1 MPLTTTYGD
10 MNAMSLMSQGTWAE
24 RNVVDQTANTVG
36 AAVIDMG
43 VSMWNSVANVAT
55 LGGYDDISTRSILQ
69 DMGADGAMAAYD
81 NNRDAV
87 ELLSFVG
94 GIFIPG
100 MAAVKISK
108 GIRAGLKGTNFLSPA
123 RHKEDLLKFENLVKD
138 AQTATPQYKALKRD
152 MFMRGQAENLMDN
165 FAAEV
170 AILGTFNA
178 HPYMEDYLADPV
190 SNFGLSMAI
199 GAGIGGGI
207 SALISR
213 SELANIGGRVE
224 SAAMNDVARAA
235 ELYSVPYSDT
245 VASITHMDL
254 AAKNLDNIAKSETA
268 NGLVKEM
275 STSIASSI
283 RSRIT
288 TLVQENVG
296 ESIYKMD
303 DVTMRDEILGRLKD
317 VRMLGAEK
325 MDFFSFKEPKV
336 QSNSP
341 FAKLKNAIFK
351 TEEVDMATGDTVEKF
366 IKDTFYNPEL
376 GVFISKKDANRLAN
390 AADRIDLKGLQAKAN
405 KLSIRQMTS
414 DFNDTMLSGDGGAAE
429 ISYLTNLKFY
439 GDKQTADLLAAEVLG
454 DDLAAH
460 NGWVG
465 AVRQRLAEKE
475 GLLNTLT
482 RDAFDTEEAFD
493 AAVTAAYNE
502 SVALRN
508 AKLKVYSGQRV
519 QLVNLEE
526 VTGLPTNSADPM
538 NVIKPSFFDDLTNEV
553 DTGAIRPLVN
563 AKWKQGGSQY
573 EASSNL
579 ANNFYAYVRKES
591 GKDFDR
597 IAPKDLEGYA
607 KRFVEFDSTK
617 NYMDGMVDADAA
629 LSPTTQLLLARWIG
643 GSNHDKELFRN
654 AMASARTLRAGLDS
668 HTAFHN
674 ELVEILNSPITKQAQ
689 EAVKRHADAQGNMYL
704 YRGIKGEVTG
714 DVPVSSYTHNPRTAS
729 GFSADRTK
737 VGMYKI
743 HTDDVVGYLYKDERE
758 WLVGAS
764 KRDYINVNPAD
775 YGQKH
780 IKAAT
785 KSTDGAPAFGG
796 IKAPN
801 APTFV
806 TMNFRQAQDDL
817 INKQVNG
824 LKEAL
829 ASGTPKEIAAMQYNV
844 PLEHIDMLSTPEAMK
859 YMVDPKNNLKNG
871 LSRWATPTQIPDALS
886 PTRRQMVFSAQQN
899 KIMGKTGEITELHRQ
914 AILGQVKLKATQK
927 AMLESLPNTEGTA
940 RLDSKINI
948 IDEQFATINKLWVDT
963 SIEASY
969 SALAKTLHRTVLDSQ
984 EIQVLREGLKEFV
997 NGKGGNP
1004 LYSSADFVTS
1014 RMGDIG
1020 KLVTAISD
1028 ARVRATNQIFEAI
1041 IVPVTTQL
1049 KKITTNEVART
1060 EFAIFDNIRQSTR
1073 GFMRYDSELR
1083 TFVVAP
1089 EGATYDRVLGQFYTI
1104 EKQADGTS
1112 VKVAVQGQRA
1122 TEYSVVDESVHL
1134 AMKSLQS
1141 AGDEVFN
1148 MQTTLNRV
1156 AGKTAPADIGFW
1168 IPSNSLVNKHV
1179 GYVVN
1184 LDSNTIKM
1192 LVGNTDDELKGL
1204 QHAYEAE
1211 RKLNNEIFYTRQQL
1225 ADAKLQIFEEDLE
1238 RITAADAT
1246 KQKKGIGL
1254 VVPDTDPQRL
1264 ADVVEGFR
1272 NRMNYQAS
1280 ALMENSMYD
1289 LTQKLDM
1296 VSHYNRRASDAQGKQ
1311 GFQSAVK
1318 QLAVKDTAKDV
1329 KAILLGHSQIGSQEA
1344 MGYVNKA
1351 ASVAI
1356 HYGIQATAKA
1366 WAVVEPHIPG
1376 KAIDYE
1382 GYAAALKAQG
1392 IENPFKVFND
1402 AAKPLMYE
1410 KAKLSIGNLNPD
1422 RIINASNALA
1432 ATMAL
1437 KFMELAQPLVNM
1449 MSLPILM
1456 TSTIS
1461 RSVKAASINSAG
1473 DVMAGNPLAVMMG
1486 GVRRMNSSAPINQ
1499 KYLRMATDEGLLDP
1513 MISEVDDVMKQ
1524 ARFGTGGVIGQI
1536 ERGLDSKFVDIMSK
1550 PSEWAEMQVRKTAFF
1565 TGVETAYR
1573 TYGTKVTEK
1582 QVMIFARDFMKQ
1594 AIGNYSTAQRPMMFQ
1609 GTAGA
1614 AMGLFQTYML
1624 TYAQNMYRHLDLKDF
1639 KGLGQ
1644 VMLAQAGIF
1653 GAGSLPGFSP
1663 ISQLVGEH
1671 FSEDNIDFSTG
1682 LYRALPD
1689 EMANVIMYGL
1699 PSNIAPAVHTRGDVN
1714 PRIPTGFSTM
1724 VAPSMIAQMAQSFV
1738 DVGKAVMDQ
1747 DRSTG
1752 QAFFEALSMQSVSRP
1767 IARLSELATGYS
1779 VTRQGNQI
1787 AGPEEV
1793 WSWQGI
1799 LARVFS
1805 TRTLQESKA
1814 REAIHL
1820 DTYYGSINSENR
1832 AAVLE
1837 TLRTNIRNESV
1848 TPALLDDLAFDYMR
1862 TGSPQG
1868 FRQAVNQA
1876 FMENSNEKIIN
1887 LDSKLGD
1894 SSLMYL
1900 IDDIE

>member
-1 MPLTTTYGD
+1 MALTTYGD
-10 MNAMSLMSQGTWAE
+10 MNAMSMMSQGNWSE
-24 RNVVDQTANTVG
+24 RNALDQAANTVG

-55 LGGYDDISTRSILQ
+55 LGGYEDISTRSLLQ
-69 DMGADGAMAAYD
+69 DMGADGAIAAYD

-94 GIFIPG
+94 GVFIPG

-108 GIRAGLKGTNFLSPA
+108 GIRAGLKGTNFLSPV

-152 MFMRGQAENLMDN
+152 MFLRGQAENVMDN
-165 FAAEV
+165 MAAEI

-178 HPYMEDYLADPV
+178 HPYMEDYLDDPV
-190 SNFGLSMAI
+190 SNFGISMAL

-207 SALISR
+207 SALATR
-213 SELANIGGRVE
+213 SEFAAIGGRVE
-224 SAAMNDVARAA
+224 SAAMNQVAEAA
-235 ELYSVPYSDT
+235 QLYAVPYSDT

-254 AAKNLDNIAKSETA
+254 AAKNLDNIAKNETA
-268 NGLVKEM
+268 SGLVKEM
-275 STSIASSI
+275 SSSIASSI
-283 RSRIT
+283 RTRISA
-288 TLVQENVG
+288 LVEENTG
-296 ESIYKMD
+296 TAIYKMED
-303 DVTMRDEILGRLKD
+303 QAMREEILGRLKD

-325 MDFFSFKEPKV
+325 MDFFTYKEPKV

-341 FAKLKNAIFK
+341 FTKLKNAIFK
-351 TEEVDMATGDTVEKF
+351 TTEIDMETGSEVETF
-366 IKDTFYNPEL
+366 IKSTFYNPEL
-376 GVFISKKDANRLAN
+376 GVFISKKDAQRLAN
-390 AADRIDLKGLQAKAN
+390 AADRTDLKGIQAKAS
-405 KLSIRQMTS
+405 KLSIRQMTT
-414 DFNDTMLSGDGGAAE
+414 DFNDTVLSGDGGAAE
-429 ISYLTNLKFY
+429 ISYLSNLHFY
-439 GDKQTADLLAAEVLG
+439 STKETPDLLSAEILG
-454 DDLAAH
+454 DDLAAQ

-465 AVRQRLAEKE
+465 AMRQRLAEREGKLSTLSPDDFKDSDSYFKE
-475 GLLNTLT
+475 LSTLNSEIKELQ
-482 RDAFDTEEAFD
+482 
-493 AAVTAAYNE
+493 
-502 SVALRN
+502 N

-526 VTGLPTNSADPM
+526 VQSLPTASANPM
-538 NVIKPSFFDDLTNEV
+538 ELVKPTYFEDVTREV
-553 DTGAIRPLVN
+553 ETGAVRPLVSPN
-563 AKWKQGGSQY
+563 WTGGEANIKSQFV
-573 EASSNL
+573 ASQNL
-579 ANNFYAYVRKES
+579 SHNFYRYTMQES
-591 GKDFDR
+591 GKEYSKLTAKE
-597 IAPKDLEGYA
+597 IEYYS
-607 KRFVEFDSTK
+607 KRFVEFDSAK
-617 NYMDGMVDADAA
+617 KFMAGMVDSDAQ
-629 LSPTTQLLLARWIG
+629 LSPSTQLLLARWIG
-643 GSNHDKELFRN
+643 GNAIDKELFRS
-654 AMASARTLRAGLDS
+654 AMASARTLRQGLDS
-668 HTAFHN
+668 STAFHN
-674 ELVEILNSPITKQAQ
+674 ELVEILNSPVTKQAQ

-714 DVPVSSYTHNPRTAS
+714 DVPVSSYTHSPKVATAFS
-729 GFSADRTK
+729 GEDTI
-737 VGMYKI
+737 GMYKI
-743 HTDDVVGYLYKDERE
+743 HTDDVVGYLYNGERE

-764 KRDYINVNPAD
+764 KRDYIDVNPDAI
-775 YGQKH
+775 GASH
-780 IKAAT
+780 INQLRQTKAA
-785 KSTDGAPAFGG
+785 AFGG
-796 IKAPN
+796 AKPSN
-801 APTFV
+801 APTFA
-806 TMNFRQAQDDL
+806 TMSLQQAQDNL
-817 INKQVNG
+817 ISKQVNG
-824 LKEAL
+824 LQEAI
-829 ASGTPKEIAAMQYNV
+829 AKGVPKEVASMQYNV
-844 PLEHIDMLSTPEAMK
+844 PIEHMDMLSSPEAIK

-871 LSRWATPTQIPDALS
+871 LSRWAVPNQVADALS
-886 PTRRQMVFSAQQN
+886 PIRKQMTFTAQQS
-899 KIMGKTGEITELHRQ
+899 KIMGDTGALTEQHRQ
-914 AILGQVKLKATQK
+914 AILGQVQLKASQK
-927 AMLESLPNTEGTA
+927 ARLESLPETEAAA
-940 RLDSKINI
+940 RLSSKVNI
-948 IDEQFATINKLWVDT
+948 ADEQFATINKLWVDT
-963 SIEASY
+963 SVEASD
-969 SALAKTLHRTVLDSQ
+969 SMLAKTLHRTVLDSQ
-984 EIQVLREGLKEFV
+984 DIQVLREGLKEFV

-1028 ARVRATNQIFEAI
+1028 KRVRATNQVFEGI
-1041 IVPVTTQL
+1041 IIPVTTQL
-1049 KKITTNEVART
+1049 KKLTTNEVART

-1073 GFMRYDSELR
+1073 GFLRYDSELR
-1083 TFVVAP
+1083 TFVTAP
-1089 EGATYDRVLGQFYTI
+1089 AGASYDRKLGMFYTI
-1104 EKQADGTS
+1104 EKKADGST
-1112 VKVAVQGQRA
+1112 VKVKVQGQQA
-1122 TEYSVVDESVHL
+1122 TEYTVKDESVHM
-1134 AMKSLQS
+1134 AMQNLQA

-1148 MQTTLNRV
+1148 MQTTVNRV
-1156 AGKTAPADIGFW
+1156 AGKAAPSDIGFW

-1179 GYVVN
+1179 GYVVS
-1184 LDSNTIKM
+1184 LDNNTVKM
-1192 LVGNTDDELKGL
+1192 LVGNTDEELKGL
-1204 QHAYEAE
+1204 QHAYEGE
-1211 RKLNNEIFYTRQQL
+1211 RKLNNEVFYTRQEL
-1225 ADAKLQIFEEDLE
+1225 ADSKLQVFEEDLE
-1238 RITAADAT
+1238 KITAADVSR
-1246 KQKKGIGL
+1246 QKKGIGL

-1264 ADVVEGFR
+1264 SDVVEGFR

-1296 VSHYNRRASDAQGKQ
+1296 ISHYNRRATDAQGKQ

-1318 QLAVKDTAKDV
+1318 QLGLKDTSKDV
-1329 KAILLGHSQIGSQEA
+1329 KSILLGHSQIGSQEA

-1366 WAVVEPHIPG
+1366 WSLVEPHIPG
-1376 KAIDYE
+1376 KAIDYD
-1382 GYAAALKAQG
+1382 GYTSALKAQG
-1392 IENPFKVFND
+1392 IEDPFKVFND
-1402 AAKPLMYE
+1402 TARPLLYE

-1422 RIINASNALA
+1422 RVINASNALA

-1449 MSLPILM
+1449 LSLPVLM

-1461 RSVKAASINSAG
+1461 RSIKSASINSAG
-1473 DVMAGNPLAVMMG
+1473 DVMASNPLAVMTG
-1486 GVRRMNSSAPINQ
+1486 GVRRMNSQAPIN
-1499 KYLRMATDEGLLDP
+1499 KNYLRMATEEGLLDP
-1513 MISEVDDVMKQ
+1513 MISEVDEVMKQ
-1524 ARFGTGGVIGQI
+1524 ARFGTGGAIGQI
-1536 ERGLDSKFVDIMSK
+1536 EKGLDSNFVRIMSK
-1550 PSEWAEMQVRKTAFF
+1550 PSEWAEQQVRKAAFF

-1594 AIGNYSTAQRPMMFQ
+1594 ALGNYSTAQRPMMFQ

-1624 TYAQNMYRHLDLKDF
+1624 TYAQNMYRHIDLKDY

-1644 VMLAQAGIF
+1644 TMLAQGGIF
-1653 GAGSLPGFSP
+1653 GAGSLPGFQP
-1663 ISQLVGEH
+1663 VSQLIGEH
-1671 FSEDNIDFSTG
+1671 FSDDHIDFSTG

-1689 EMANVIMYGL
+1689 ELANVVMYGL
-1699 PSNIAPAVHTRGDVN
+1699 PSNVAPALHTRGDVN

-1799 LARVFS
+1799 LARTFS

-1820 DTYYGSINSENR
+1820 NTYYGAINSENR
-1832 AAVLE
+1832 QAVLE
-1837 TLRTNIRNESV
+1837 TLRTNVRGESV
-1848 TPALLDDLAFDYMR
+1848 TPQLLDDLAYEYMR

-1876 FMENSNEKIIN
+1876 FMEHSNDKIIN
-1887 LDSKLGD
+1887 LDSKLGN

-1900 IDDIE
+1900 IDDLE

>member
-10 MNAMSLMSQGTWAE
+10 LNAISMMSQGSWAE
-24 RNVVDQTANTVG
+24 QNALEQTANTVG

-55 LGGYDDISTRSILQ
+55 LGGYDDVSTRRLLQ

-81 NNRDAV
+81 NNRDTV

-108 GIRAGLKGTNFLSPA
+108 GIRAGLKGTNFLSPV
-123 RHKEDLLKFENLVKD
+123 RHKEDLLKFETLVKD

-165 FAAEV
+165 FAAEI

-178 HPYMEDYLADPV
+178 HPYMEDYLDDPV

-199 GAGIGGGI
+199 GAGIGGGV
-207 SALISR
+207 SALITR
-213 SELANIGGRVE
+213 SEFANIGGKVE
-224 SAAMNDVARAA
+224 SAAFGQVAEAA
-235 ELYSVPYSDT
+235 QLYAVPYADT
-245 VASITHMDL
+245 ASAITHMDL

-268 NGLVKEM
+268 SGLVKEM

-283 RSRIT
+283 RTRVSD
-288 TLVQENVG
+288 LVKSNTG
-296 ESIYKMD
+296 EAIYAID
-303 DVTMRDEILGRLKD
+303 DVTIRDEILGRLKD

-325 MDFFSFKEPKV
+325 MDFFKYSEPKV
-336 QSNSP
+336 QTNSP
-341 FAKLKNAIFK
+341 FGKLKNAIFK
-351 TEEVDMATGDTVEKF
+351 TSEIDMATGDTLETFVKN
-366 IKDTFYNPEL
+366 TFYNPEL
-376 GVFISKKDANRLAN
+376 GVFVSKKDAQRLAN
-390 AADRIDLKGLQAKAN
+390 AADRTDLKGIQEKAK

-414 DFNDTMLSGDGGAAE
+414 DFDQTLLSGDGGAAE
-429 ISYLTNLKFY
+429 VAYLTNLHFFNSKP
-439 GDKQTADLLAAEVLG
+439 TPELLKAEVLG
-454 DDLAAH
+454 DDLAAQ

-465 AVRQRLAEKE
+465 AIKERLAAKRGEM
-475 GLLNTLT
+475 NTLWAS
-482 RDAFDTEEAFD
+482 DDFD
-493 AAVTAAYNE
+493 AAHDTLLKLQKEVQE
-502 SVALRN
+502 LEQ
-508 AKLKVYSGQRV
+508 AKLKVYTGQRV

-526 VTGLPTNSADPM
+526 VKQLPTTSSDPM
-538 NVIKPSFFDDLTNEV
+538 NLIKPTYFDDLTNEV
-553 DTGAIRPLVN
+553 DTGAIRPLVSP
-563 AKWKQGGSQY
+563 KWVAGRSQY
-573 EASSNL
+573 EASAQLSHD
-579 ANNFYAYVRKES
+579 FYSYVGQQT
-591 GKDFDR
+591 GKDWTKL
-597 IAPKDLEGYA
+597 APKEIEFHA
-607 KRFVEFDSTK
+607 KRFVELDTARASMK
-617 NYMDGMVDADAA
+617 GMVDDDAM
-629 LSPTTQLLLARWIG
+629 LSPSTQLLLARWIG
-643 GSNHDKELFRN
+643 GANQDKEMFRN

-674 ELVEILNSPITKQAQ
+674 ELVEILNSPVTKQAQ

-704 YRGIKGEVTG
+704 YRGIKGDVSG
-714 DVPVSSYTHNPRTAS
+714 DVTVSSYTHNPSVASNFSGKRTE
-729 GFSADRTK
+729 

-743 HTDDVVGYLYKDERE
+743 HTDDVVGYLYKDEKE

-764 KRDYINVNPAD
+764 RRDYINVNPNE

-785 KSTDGAPAFGG
+785 KGKEAETFDG
-796 IKAPN
+796 IKYPN
-801 APTFV
+801 APTFT
-806 TMNFRQAQDDL
+806 TMNVTQAQDDL
-817 INKQVNG
+817 INKQVTG

-829 ASGTPKEIAAMQYNV
+829 GKGVPREIAAMQYNV
-844 PLEHIDMLSTPEAMK
+844 PLDKIDMLMSPEGVK
-859 YMVDPKNNLKNG
+859 YLANPKNNLKDT
-871 LSRWATPTQIPDALS
+871 LSRWAVPNQVADAVS
-886 PTRRQMVFSAQQN
+886 PLRKQMVFSAEQR
-899 KIMGKTGEITELHRQ
+899 KILGDTGDLNEMHRQ
-914 AILGQVKLKATQK
+914 AILGQVKMKASEK
-927 AMLESLPNTEGTA
+927 AMLESMTETEGAA
-940 RLDSKINI
+940 RISSKVNI
-948 IDEQFATINKLWVDT
+948 ADEQFATINKLYVDT

-969 SALAKTLHRTVLDSQ
+969 SALAKTIHRSVLNSQ
-984 EIQVLREGLKEFV
+984 DIQVLREGLKEFV

-1020 KLVTAISD
+1020 RIVTAISD
-1028 ARVRATNQIFEAI
+1028 KRVRATNQVYEAMI
-1041 IVPVTTQL
+1041 IPVTTQL
-1049 KKITTNEVART
+1049 KKLTTNEVART

-1073 GFMRYDSELR
+1073 GFMRYDSNLR

-1089 EGATYDRVLGQFYTI
+1089 EGASYDRRLGQFYTI
-1104 EKQADGTS
+1104 QKQADGTKA
-1112 VKVAVQGQRA
+1112 KVTVEGLPA
-1122 TEYSVVDESVHL
+1122 TEYRVQDESVHM
-1134 AMKSLQS
+1134 AMKNLQV
-1141 AGDEVFN
+1141 AGDEVFE

-1156 AGKTAPADIGFW
+1156 SGKAAPSDIGFW
-1168 IPSNSLVNKHV
+1168 IPSNSIVTKHE

-1192 LVGNTDDELKGL
+1192 LVGNTEEELKGL

-1211 RKLNNEIFYTRQQL
+1211 RKLNNEVFYTRQQL

-1238 RITAADAT
+1238 RITAADFT

-1264 ADVVEGFR
+1264 ADIVEGFR

-1280 ALMENSMYD
+1280 ALMENSMFD

-1296 VSHYNRRASDAQGKQ
+1296 MSHYNRQYTDSQGKQ
-1311 GFQSAVK
+1311 GFQAAVK

-1356 HYGIQATAKA
+1356 HYGIQATTKA
-1366 WAVVEPHIPG
+1366 WALVEPYIPG
-1376 KAIDYE
+1376 KGVDYE
-1382 GYAAALKAQG
+1382 GYTNSLKAQG
-1392 IENPFKVFND
+1392 IENPYKVFHPV
-1402 AAKPLMYE
+1402 AQPLMYE
-1410 KAKLSIGNLNPD
+1410 KAKLSVGNVSPD
-1422 RIINASNALA
+1422 RVVQGANALS
-1432 ATMAL
+1432 ATLAL
-1437 KFMELAQPLVNM
+1437 RFGDLAQVLVNM
-1449 MSLPILM
+1449 LSLPILM

-1473 DVMAGNPLAVMMG
+1473 DVMSSNPLAVISG
-1486 GVRRMNSSAPINQ
+1486 GVRRMNSSATVNRR
-1499 KYLRMATDEGLLDP
+1499 YLAMATDEGLLDS
-1513 MISEVDDVMKQ
+1513 IVSEVDTVMRQ
-1524 ARFGTGGVIGQI
+1524 ATFATGGAIGKI
-1536 ERGLDSKFVDIMSK
+1536 EKALDSVFVRIMSK
-1550 PSEWAEMQVRKTAFF
+1550 PAEWAEHQVRKAAFF

-1624 TYAQNMYRHLDLKDF
+1624 TYAQNMYRHLDIKDF

-1644 VMLAQAGIF
+1644 VMLAQGGIF
-1653 GAGSLPGFSP
+1653 GAGSLPGFQP

-1689 EMANVIMYGL
+1689 EMANVILYGM

-1714 PRIPTGFSTM
+1714 PRIPTGFTTM

-1747 DRSTG
+1747 DRPTG

-1799 LARVFS
+1799 TARVFS
-1805 TRTLQESKA
+1805 TRTLQEAKA

-1820 DTYYGSINSENR
+1820 DSYYGSINSENR
-1832 AAVLE
+1832 SAVLE

-1848 TPALLDDLAFDYMR
+1848 TPQLLDDLAFEYLR

-1876 FMENSNEKIIN
+1876 FMENSNEKIID
-1887 LDSKLGD
+1887 LDSKLGN
-1894 SSLMYL
+1894 SSLMFML
-1900 IDDIE
+1900 DDIE